1 MYKERSTRR
10 WKLCQVGDERARV
23 EESSWR
29 DKHVN
34 TVVRDGISEFKFAG
48 LRQRVKS
55 SVYDRVNNVS

>member
-1 MYKERSTRR
+1 MGAVLYMYKERSTRR

-34 TVVRDGISEFKFAG
+34 TVVHDGISEFKFDWLTAEGQELG
-48 LRQRVKS
+48 L
-55 SVYDRVNNVS
+55 

>member
-34 TVVRDGISEFKFAG
+34 TVVRDGISEFKFDWLTAEGQELG
-48 LRQRVKS
+48 L
-55 SVYDRVNNVS
+55 